1 MQPESVQ
8 DHSDWRFLAG
18 RVPELASCSTSPIRP
33 KNSMKTDN
41 PPKGVTARSVSQI
54 LIFPPPKSGLNSCQS
69 FCFCTT
75 LSLINAWNR
84 MRLSYH
90 TPTSDFRLK
99 NQEEN
104 GAGKI
109 CYCPIRRI
117 SHEYASHRNYSRSA
131 GFRLHNHPVGRRTT
145 NDVRWIGSL
154 IVSEKAAKPMWY
166 WPCSKFLERDANACH
181 TLQGKLGSPD
191 IYGFN
196 RRVPRGSGS
205 PRTQKLSRGIH
216 MAVDP

>member
-1 MQPESVQ
+1 
-8 DHSDWRFLAG
+8 
-18 RVPELASCSTSPIRP
+18 
-33 KNSMKTDN
+33 MKTDN

-75 LSLINAWNR
+75 FSLINAWNR

-109 CYCPIRRI
+109 CYCPVRRI

-154 IVSEKAAKPMWY
+154 IVSEKQQSQCGIGLVLNSWNATQMLVTLSRASWEARLYTDSIDVFREVAVRPGHKNSAVEFI
-166 WPCSKFLERDANACH
+166 WPSIPKSSKSVDKVQDAFLRSLDTAR
-181 TLQGKLGSPD
+181 K
-191 IYGFN
+191 
-196 RRVPRGSGS
+196 
-205 PRTQKLSRGIH
+205 RTQ
-216 MAVDP
+216 AVMTR